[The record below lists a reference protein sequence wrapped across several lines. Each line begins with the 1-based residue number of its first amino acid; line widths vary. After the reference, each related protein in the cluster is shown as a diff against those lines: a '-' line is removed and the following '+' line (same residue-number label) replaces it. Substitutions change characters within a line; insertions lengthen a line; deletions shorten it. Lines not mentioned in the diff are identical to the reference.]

1 MKKIIL
7 SFSLLI
13 TSLTVFS
20 QTPRL
25 SLYEEFTGEN
35 CPPCASANPPLNL
48 LLASPTN
55 TPKIV
60 AIKWQVPI
68 PSAPSNT
75 WSLYQTN
82 KVEIDWRWKT
92 LASGGYGYTP
102 AINSAP
108 SSKIDG
114 QEASVFGASSGHPA
128 NLNNNVISSAAA
140 IPAAFSINMT
150 RAWNQAYSA
159 VNLTVNIQA
168 TQSFSA
174 TGNLI
179 FRLVMIERH
188 VHFVTAPGTN
198 GEKDFEDVAVKS
210 FPTLQNG
217 TPMTAGTWSVGQT
230 QTFTINCPLPSYIRD
245 KSEIAFVGFIQ
256 DDGNQKVA
264 QAGLANSEGLSNDAK
279 AISAFVPNLS
289 CTNTIAPDVTIK
301 NNGNNG
307 ITNFTI
313 TPYIDGIIKPIFS
326 WSGNLAVG
334 ASTTMAIGSI
344 SVSGGSHTFSYN
356 ISAVSGTDNNLV
368 NNSAT
373 TKFVTISN
381 YQTTPIVEGF
391 TSTFPPLKWSTFNAT
406 SGPSWVKS
414 TSCGGF
420 GLSSE
425 STKMDFYTYAVGT
438 INELIL
444 PPINLAGAIT
454 PTLTFD
460 LAYATYATEADKLE
474 VFVSDDCGDNW
485 TNVYDKSGTNL
496 NTAPATT
503 SPFVPSAAQW
513 RKESVNLFGYSNPSI
528 LIKFVATSAY
538 GNNLYI
544 DNVNLS
550 QLNPVGIFSS
560 PLSNI
565 NIEVFPNPT
574 SGDVNLTVNSI
585 NNSNYRI
592 NLINS
597 LGQVIF
603 EKNFNFSIGI
613 NNIQID
619 TKQYPEG
626 IYNVVLESNSLKTTK
641 KITIIK

>member
-1 MKKIIL
+1 MKKITL

-140 IPAAFSINMT
+140 VPSEFSINMT

-279 AISAFVPNLS
+279 AVSAFVPNLS

-344 SVSGGSHTFSYN
+344 TVSGGSHTFSYN

-381 YQTTPIVEGF
+381 YQTIPIVEGF
-391 TSTFPPLKWSTFNAT
+391 TSTFPPLNWSTFNAT

-425 STKMDFYTYAVGT
+425 STKMDFYTYAAGT

-444 PPINLAGAIT
+444 PPINLAGVIT

-513 RKESVNLFGYSNPSI
+513 RNESVNLFGYSNPSI
-528 LIKFVATSAY
+528 LLKFVATSAY

-550 QLNPVGIFSS
+550 QLNPVGVFST

-597 LGQVIF
+597 VGQVIF

-613 NNIQID
+613 NNIQIE

-626 IYNVVLESNSLKTTK
+626 IYNVVLESNNTKTTK

>member
-1 MKKIIL
+1 MKKITL

-35 CPPCASANPPLNL
+35 CPPCASTNPGLNL
-48 LLASPTN
+48 ILASPTN

-140 IPAAFSINMT
+140 VPSEFSINMT

-344 SVSGGSHTFSYN
+344 TVSGGSHTFSYN

-391 TSTFPPLKWSTFNAT
+391 TSTFPPLNWSTFNAT

-425 STKMDFYTYAVGT
+425 STKMDFYTYAAGT

-444 PPINLAGAIT
+444 PPINLAGVIT

-460 LAYATYATEADKLE
+460 LAYATYANEADKLE

-513 RKESVNLFGYSNPSI
+513 RNESVNLFGYSNPSI
-528 LIKFVATSAY
+528 LLKFVATSAY
-538 GNNLYI
+538 GNNLYL

-550 QLNPVGIFSS
+550 QLNPVGVFST

-565 NIEVFPNPT
+565 NIEVFPNPS

-626 IYNVVLESNSLKTTK
+626 IYNVVIESNSIKSTK

>member
-1 MKKIIL
+1 MKKSTL
-7 SFSLLI
+7 SFCFLI
-13 TSLTVFS
+13 TCLAVFS

-140 IPAAFSINMT
+140 VPSEFSINMT

-279 AISAFVPNLS
+279 AVSAFVPNLS
-289 CTNTIAPDVTIK
+289 CTNTIDPDVTIK

-344 SVSGGSHTFSYN
+344 TVSGGSHTFSYN

-425 STKMDFYTYAVGT
+425 STKMDFYTYAAGT

-444 PPINLAGAIT
+444 PPINLAGVIT

-496 NTAPATT
+496 NTAPPTT

-513 RKESVNLFGYSNPSI
+513 RNESVNLFGYSNPSI
-528 LIKFVATSAY
+528 LLKFVATSAY

-550 QLNPVGIFSS
+550 QLNPVGVFST

-613 NNIQID
+613 NNIQIE

-626 IYNVVLESNSLKTTK
+626 IYNVVLESNNIKTTK

>member
-1 MKKIIL
+1 MKKITL

-140 IPAAFSINMT
+140 VPSEFSINMT

-574 SGDVNLTVNSI
+574 SGDFNLTVNSI

-626 IYNVVLESNSLKTTK
+626 IYNVVLESNSLKSTK

>member
-1 MKKIIL
+1 MKKSTL
-7 SFSLLI
+7 SFCFLI
-13 TSLTVFS
+13 IGLAVFS

-140 IPAAFSINMT
+140 VPSEFSINMT

-334 ASTTMAIGSI
+334 ASTTIAIGSI

-574 SGDVNLTVNSI
+574 SGDFNLTVNSI

>member
-1 MKKIIL
+1 MKKSTL
-7 SFSLLI
+7 SFCFLI
-13 TSLTVFS
+13 TCLAVFS

-140 IPAAFSINMT
+140 VPSEFSINMT

-264 QAGLANSEGLSNDAK
+264 QAVLANSEGLSNDAK
-279 AISAFVPNLS
+279 AVSAFVPNLS

-344 SVSGGSHTFSYN
+344 TVSGGSHTFSYN

-425 STKMDFYTYAVGT
+425 STKMDFYTYAAGT

-444 PPINLAGAIT
+444 PPINLAGVIT

-496 NTAPATT
+496 NTAPPTT

-513 RKESVNLFGYSNPSI
+513 RNESVNLFGYSNPSI
-528 LIKFVATSAY
+528 LLKFVATSAY

-550 QLNPVGIFSS
+550 QLNPVGVFST

-613 NNIQID
+613 NNIQIE

-626 IYNVVLESNSLKTTK
+626 IYNVVLESNSIKTTK

>member
-1 MKKIIL
+1 MKKSTL
-7 SFSLLI
+7 SFCFLI
-13 TSLTVFS
+13 TCLAVFS

-140 IPAAFSINMT
+140 VPSEFSINMT

-279 AISAFVPNLS
+279 AVSAFVPNLS

-344 SVSGGSHTFSYN
+344 TVSGGSHTFSYN

-391 TSTFPPLKWSTFNAT
+391 TSTFPPLKWSTFNTT

-425 STKMDFYTYAVGT
+425 STKMDFYTYAAGT

-444 PPINLAGAIT
+444 PPINLAGVIT

-496 NTAPATT
+496 NTAPPTT

-513 RKESVNLFGYSNPSI
+513 RNESVNLFGYSNPSI
-528 LIKFVATSAY
+528 LLKFVATSAY

-550 QLNPVGIFSS
+550 QLNPVGVFST
-560 PLSNI
+560 PLSNT

-603 EKNFNFSIGI
+603 EKNFNFSIGT
-613 NNIQID
+613 NNIQIE

-626 IYNVVLESNSLKTTK
+626 LYNVVLESNNIKTTK

>member
-1 MKKIIL
+1 MKKITL

-140 IPAAFSINMT
+140 VPSEFSINMT

-279 AISAFVPNLS
+279 AVSAFVPNLS

-344 SVSGGSHTFSYN
+344 TVSGGSHTFSYN

-391 TSTFPPLKWSTFNAT
+391 TSTFPPLNWSTFNAT

-425 STKMDFYTYAVGT
+425 STKMDFYTYASGT

-444 PPINLAGAIT
+444 PPINLAGVIT

-496 NTAPATT
+496 NTAPPTT

-513 RKESVNLFGYSNPSI
+513 RNESVNLFGYSNPSI
-528 LIKFVATSAY
+528 LLKFVATSAY

-550 QLNPVGIFSS
+550 QLNPVGVFST

-613 NNIQID
+613 NNIQIE

-626 IYNVVLESNSLKTTK
+626 IYNVVLESNNTKTTK

>member
-1 MKKIIL
+1 MKKITL

-35 CPPCASANPPLNL
+35 CPPCASTNPGLNL
-48 LLASPTN
+48 ILASPTN

-217 TPMTAGTWSVGQT
+217 TPMTVGTWSVGQT

-279 AISAFVPNLS
+279 AVSAFVPNLS

-307 ITNFTI
+307 ITNFTL

-381 YQTTPIVEGF
+381 YQTNPIVEGF
-391 TSTFPPLKWSTFNAT
+391 TSTFPPLNWSTFNAT

-425 STKMDFYTYAVGT
+425 STKMDFYTYAAGT

-444 PPINLAGAIT
+444 PPINLAGVIT

-513 RKESVNLFGYSNPSI
+513 RNESVNLFGYSNPSV

-626 IYNVVLESNSLKTTK
+626 IYNVVLESNSIKTTK
-641 KITIIK
+641 KITVIK

>member
-1 MKKIIL
+1 MKKITL

-140 IPAAFSINMT
+140 VPSEFSINMT

-279 AISAFVPNLS
+279 AVSAFVPNLS

-344 SVSGGSHTFSYN
+344 TVSGGSHTFSYN

-391 TSTFPPLKWSTFNAT
+391 TSTFPPLNWSTFNAT

-425 STKMDFYTYAVGT
+425 STKMDFYTYAAGT

-444 PPINLAGAIT
+444 PPINLAGVIT

-496 NTAPATT
+496 NTAPPTT

-513 RKESVNLFGYSNPSI
+513 RNESVNLFGYSNPSI
-528 LIKFVATSAY
+528 LLKFVATSAY

-550 QLNPVGIFSS
+550 QLNPVGVFST

-613 NNIQID
+613 NNIQIE

-626 IYNVVLESNSLKTTK
+626 IYNVVLESNNTKTTK

>member
-1 MKKIIL
+1 MKKSTL
-7 SFSLLI
+7 SFCFLI
-13 TSLTVFS
+13 TCLAVFS

-140 IPAAFSINMT
+140 VPSEFSINMT

-279 AISAFVPNLS
+279 AVSAFVPNLS

-356 ISAVSGTDNNLV
+356 ISAVSGTDNNIV

-391 TSTFPPLKWSTFNAT
+391 TSTFPPLNWSTFNAT

-425 STKMDFYTYAVGT
+425 STKMDFYTYAAGT

-444 PPINLAGAIT
+444 PPINLAGVIT

-496 NTAPATT
+496 NTAPPTT

-513 RKESVNLFGYSNPSI
+513 RNESVNLFGYSNPSI
-528 LIKFVATSAY
+528 LLKFVATSAY

-550 QLNPVGIFSS
+550 QLNPVGVFST

-613 NNIQID
+613 NNIQIE

-626 IYNVVLESNSLKTTK
+626 IYNVVLESNNTKTTK

>member
-1 MKKIIL
+1 MKKSTL
-7 SFSLLI
+7 SFCFLI
-13 TSLTVFS
+13 TCLAVFS

-114 QEASVFGASSGHPA
+114 QEATVFGASSGHPA

-140 IPAAFSINMT
+140 VPSEFSINMT

-444 PPINLAGAIT
+444 PPINLAGVIT

-513 RKESVNLFGYSNPSI
+513 RNESVNLFGYSNPSV

-626 IYNVVLESNSLKTTK
+626 IYNVVLESNSLKSTK

>member
-1 MKKIIL
+1 MKKSTL
-7 SFSLLI
+7 SFCFLI
-13 TSLTVFS
+13 TCLAVFS

-35 CPPCASANPPLNL
+35 CPPCASANPGLNL

-140 IPAAFSINMT
+140 VPSEFSINMT

-279 AISAFVPNLS
+279 AVSAFVPNLS

-425 STKMDFYTYAVGT
+425 STKMDFYTYASGT

-444 PPINLAGAIT
+444 PPINLAGVIT

-460 LAYATYATEADKLE
+460 LAYATYANEADKLE

-513 RKESVNLFGYSNPSI
+513 RNESVNLFGYSNPSV

-538 GNNLYI
+538 GNNLYL

-550 QLNPVGIFSS
+550 QLNPVGVFSK

-626 IYNVVLESNSLKTTK
+626 IYNVVLESNSIKSTK

>member
-1 MKKIIL
+1 MKKSTL
-7 SFSLLI
+7 SFCFLI
-13 TSLTVFS
+13 TCLAVFS

-140 IPAAFSINMT
+140 VPSEFSINMT

-279 AISAFVPNLS
+279 AVSAFVPNLS

-344 SVSGGSHTFSYN
+344 TVSGGSHTFSYN

-425 STKMDFYTYAVGT
+425 STKMDFYTYAAGT

-444 PPINLAGAIT
+444 PPINLAGVIT

-460 LAYATYATEADKLE
+460 LAYATYANEADKLE

-496 NTAPATT
+496 NTAPPTT

-513 RKESVNLFGYSNPSI
+513 RNESVNLFGYSNPSI
-528 LIKFVATSAY
+528 LLKFVATSAY

-550 QLNPVGIFSS
+550 QLNPVGVFST

-613 NNIQID
+613 NNIQIE

-626 IYNVVLESNSLKTTK
+626 IYNVVLESNSIKTTK

>member
-1 MKKIIL
+1 MKKITL

-35 CPPCASANPPLNL
+35 CPPCASTNPGLNL
-48 LLASPTN
+48 ILASPTN

-140 IPAAFSINMT
+140 VPSEFSINMT

-279 AISAFVPNLS
+279 AVSAFVPNLS

-381 YQTTPIVEGF
+381 YQTNPIVEGF
-391 TSTFPPLKWSTFNAT
+391 TSTFPPLNWSTFNAT

-425 STKMDFYTYAVGT
+425 STKMDFYTYAAGT

-444 PPINLAGAIT
+444 PPINLAGVIT

-485 TNVYDKSGTNL
+485 TNVYNKSGTNL

-513 RKESVNLFGYSNPSI
+513 RNESVNLFGYSNPSV

-626 IYNVVLESNSLKTTK
+626 IYNVVLESNSIKTTK
-641 KITIIK
+641 KITVIK

>member
-1 MKKIIL
+1 MKKSTL
-7 SFSLLI
+7 SFCFLI
-13 TSLTVFS
+13 IGLAVFS

-217 TPMTAGTWSVGQT
+217 TPMTVGTWSVGQT

-279 AISAFVPNLS
+279 AVSAFVPNLS